1 MQRMRAGMTRGGE
14 RCVENEGRD
23 VRGVQGVQRMRA
35 WITRGVQNVQR
46 MRAGMTN
53 GGARCAENEGRDD

>member
-1 MQRMRAGMTRGGE
+1 MT
-14 RCVENEGRD
+14 
-23 VRGVQGVQRMRA
+23 RGVQGVQRMRA
-35 WITRGVQNVQR
+35 GMTRGVQNVQR